1 MPTQT
6 HATDSIMRTTTRA
19 RGFTLLEMLVVIG
32 IIALLASLVLAVSGS
47 VIRASEERSTR
58 NSLELLN
65 AATEEYERTM
75 DRRLTYQS
83 AANLGFPADPAAT
96 QTVRFDVN
104 TLPGTIAGYPAWTT
118 LARPYSSLSAPGLPH
133 YSTRPFL
140 RTAQLISLLTQSPS
154 SAAIMQKIPDSVFRG
169 VQPLNGAIPTAVR
182 HVVDA
187 WDTPIIAIF
196 PGREAN
202 SNGIVDPAT
211 NVDADGTIK
220 CDIPRKSSLLFSI
233 KLISKLAEALLG
245 RLNGLVGKP
254 IVTSNQATLWS
265 IFQKMRIDSRG
276 LHGGLLLEKHGLI

>member
-1 MPTQT
+1 M
-6 HATDSIMRTTTRA
+6 HATMRTTMRA

-75 DRRLTYQS
+75 DRRLTYYSTANGGSPVDLAVSQQVRYDVIS
-83 AANLGFPADPAAT
+83 APTTPPSI
-96 QTVRFDVN
+96 
-104 TLPGTIAGYPAWTT
+104 PGTPALQWTG
-118 LARPYSSLSAPGLPH
+118 LAAPYSAVSGPGLPA
-133 YSTRPFL
+133 YSTLPF
-140 RTAQLISLLTQSPS
+140 RRSAHLIHLLTQSPS

-169 VQPLNGAIPTAVR
+169 IRPSGTGIVPTAVR

-211 NVDADGTIK
+211 NIDADGTIK
-220 CDIPRKSSLLFSI
+220 CDSEWATAANGGMQLSCKNRKI
-233 KLISKLAEALLG
+233 
-245 RLNGLVGKP
+245 
-254 IVTSNQATLWS
+254 LWVS
-265 IFQKMRIDSRG
+265 AGNDSRFITQSG
-276 LHGGLLLEKHGLI
+276 ATFSASTDNLYSYEP

>member
-1 MPTQT
+1 M
-6 HATDSIMRTTTRA
+6 HATARA

-83 AANLGFPADPAAT
+83 AANLGFPADATASATVRYDVVSAPAA
-96 QTVRFDVN
+96 
-104 TLPGTIAGYPAWTT
+104 PPAGSGVAAWTT
-118 LARPYSSLSAPGLPH
+118 LAQPYPSLSAPGLPH
-133 YSTRPFL
+133 YSVRPFQ
-140 RTAQLISLLTQSPS
+140 RTAHLIWALTQSPS

-169 VQPLNGAIPTAVR
+169 IRPSGTGVVPTAVR

-211 NVDADGTIK
+211 NIDADGTIK
-220 CDIPRKSSLLFSI
+220 CDSEWASAANGGMQLSCKNRKI
-233 KLISKLAEALLG
+233 
-245 RLNGLVGKP
+245 
-254 IVTSNQATLWS
+254 LWVS
-265 IFQKMRIDSRG
+265 AGNDSRFITQSG
-276 LHGGLLLEKHGLI
+276 ATYSASTDNLYSYEP

>member
-6 HATDSIMRTTTRA
+6 HATDSTMRTTTRA

-83 AANLGFPADPAAT
+83 AANLGFPADTAAST
-96 QTVRFDVN
+96 TVRYDVVSAPA
-104 TLPGTIAGYPAWTT
+104 TPPVGSGVAAWTT
-118 LARPYSSLSAPGLPH
+118 LAQPYPSLSAAGLPH
-133 YSTRPFL
+133 YSVRPFQ
-140 RTAQLISLLTQSPS
+140 RTAHLIWALTQSPS

-169 VQPLNGAIPTAVR
+169 IRPSGTGIVPTAVR

-211 NVDADGTIK
+211 NIDADGTIK
-220 CDIPRKSSLLFSI
+220 CDSEWATAANGGMQLSCKNRKI
-233 KLISKLAEALLG
+233 
-245 RLNGLVGKP
+245 
-254 IVTSNQATLWS
+254 LWVS
-265 IFQKMRIDSRG
+265 AGNDSRFITQSG
-276 LHGGLLLEKHGLI
+276 ATFSASTDNLYSYEP

>member
-1 MPTQT
+1 M
-6 HATDSIMRTTTRA
+6 TRA

-75 DRRLTYQS
+75 DRRVTYQS
-83 AANLGFPADPAAT
+83 LANLGFPADPVPT

-104 TLPGTIAGYPAWTT
+104 TQPGTLAGYPAWTT
-118 LARPYSSLSAPGLPH
+118 LARPYSNVNPTGFPTPGGLPH
-133 YSTRPFL
+133 YSTRPFP
-140 RTAQLISLLTQSPS
+140 RTAQLIWLLTQSPS

-220 CDIPRKSSLLFSI
+220 CDSEWATPQNGGMQLSCKNRKI
-233 KLISKLAEALLG
+233 
-245 RLNGLVGKP
+245 
-254 IVTSNQATLWS
+254 LWVS
-265 IFQKMRIDSRG
+265 AGNDSRFIATS
-276 LHGGLLLEKHGLI
+276 GGPSTDNLYSYEP

>member
-1 MPTQT
+1 M
-6 HATDSIMRTTTRA
+6 HATMHATRRATTRP

-83 AANLGFPADPAAT
+83 AANLGFPADTAASA
-96 QTVRFDVN
+96 TVRYDVVSAPA
-104 TLPGTIAGYPAWTT
+104 TPPVGSGVAAWTT
-118 LARPYSSLSAPGLPH
+118 LAQPYPSLSAAGLPH
-133 YSTRPFL
+133 YSVRPFQ
-140 RTAQLISLLTQSPS
+140 RTAHLIWALTQSPS

-169 VQPLNGAIPTAVR
+169 IRPSGTGIVPTAVR

-187 WDTPIIAIF
+187 WDTPIVAIF

-211 NVDADGTIK
+211 NIDADGTIK
-220 CDIPRKSSLLFSI
+220 CDSEWATAPNGGMQLSCKNRKI
-233 KLISKLAEALLG
+233 
-245 RLNGLVGKP
+245 
-254 IVTSNQATLWS
+254 LWVS
-265 IFQKMRIDSRG
+265 AGNDSRFITLTG
-276 LHGGLLLEKHGLI
+276 STYTASTDNLYSYEP

>member
-1 MPTQT
+1 
-6 HATDSIMRTTTRA
+6 MRTTTRA

-83 AANLGFPADPAAT
+83 AEFSIPGNQTQADTTPST
-96 QTVRFDVN
+96 TVRYDVN
-104 TLPGTIAGYPAWTT
+104 TQPGTIAGYPAWTT
-118 LARPYSSLSAPGLPH
+118 LARPYSSLAAPGLPH
-133 YSTRPFL
+133 YSTRPFH
-140 RTAQLISLLTQSPS
+140 RTAQLIWLLTQSPA

-202 SNGIVDPAT
+202 SNNINDSGPNVK
-211 NVDADGTIK
+211 VDADGTIQSDSEWATAANGGMQLSCK
-220 CDIPRKSSLLFSI
+220 NRKI
-233 KLISKLAEALLG
+233 
-245 RLNGLVGKP
+245 
-254 IVTSNQATLWS
+254 LWVS
-265 IFQKMRIDSRG
+265 AGNDSRFITQSG
-276 LHGGLLLEKHGLI
+276 ATFSASTDNLYSYEP

>member
-1 MPTQT
+1 M
-6 HATDSIMRTTTRA
+6 HATMHATMHTTVRA

-83 AANLGFPADPAAT
+83 AANLGFPIDPLPSAT
-96 QTVRFDVN
+96 NGLRYDVLSNTTTPPVGSGQT
-104 TLPGTIAGYPAWTT
+104 TWTT
-118 LARPYSSLSAPGLPH
+118 LAQPYSGLSAPGLPH
-133 YSTRPFL
+133 YSFNPFR
-140 RTAQLISLLTQSPS
+140 RTTALIWALTQSPS

-169 VQPLNGAIPTAVR
+169 IRPSGTGIVPTAVR

-211 NVDADGTIK
+211 DIDADGTIK
-220 CDIPRKSSLLFSI
+220 CDSEWATAANGGMQLSCKNRKI
-233 KLISKLAEALLG
+233 
-245 RLNGLVGKP
+245 
-254 IVTSNQATLWS
+254 LWVS
-265 IFQKMRIDSRG
+265 AGNDSRFITQSG
-276 LHGGLLLEKHGLI
+276 ATYSASTDNLYSYEP

>member
-1 MPTQT
+1 MKLTREQ
-6 HATDSIMRTTTRA
+6 HAGNVVAVRAAITDP
-19 RGFTLLEMLVVIG
+19 VVV
-32 IIALLASLVLAVSGS
+32 AVLA
-47 VIRASEERSTR
+47 I
-58 NSLELLN
+58 LEQ
-65 AATEEYERTM
+65 EYERTM

-220 CDIPRKSSLLFSI
+220 CDSEWASAQNGGMQLSCKNRKI
-233 KLISKLAEALLG
+233 
-245 RLNGLVGKP
+245 
-254 IVTSNQATLWS
+254 LWVS
-265 IFQKMRIDSRG
+265 AGNDSRFITLTG
-276 LHGGLLLEKHGLI
+276 STYSASTDNLYSYEP

>member
-1 MPTQT
+1 VLPDD
-6 HATDSIMRTTTRA
+6 HSPRE
-19 RGFTLLEMLVVIG
+19 RGLTLIEMLVVIG

-75 DRRLTYQS
+75 DRRVTYQS

-220 CDIPRKSSLLFSI
+220 CDSEWATAPNGGMQLSCKNRKI
-233 KLISKLAEALLG
+233 
-245 RLNGLVGKP
+245 
-254 IVTSNQATLWS
+254 LWVS
-265 IFQKMRIDSRG
+265 AGNDSRFITLTG
-276 LHGGLLLEKHGLI
+276 STYSASTDNLYSYEP